1 MINRNLLQKGSSHIA
16 IITVLGLV
24 LVGMLGFVFWNNFM
38 RSEPDTFKD
47 NPTYSIKGKITE
59 KRTSCGGEVL
69 DNNGEPKR
77 VKGICDAGNGIVI
90 DKMYI
95 STGGGGL
102 TSNPPKYITN
112 IESVHAGDVV
122 EVRYIKDEDEHS
134 STNCESCYVKK
145 EGSLNK
151 EPQDKQNR

>member
-1 MINRNLLQKGSSHIA
+1 MISKNLLQKGGSHIV
-16 IITVLGLV
+16 IIAVLGLA
-24 LVGMLGFVFWNNFM
+24 LVGTLGFVFWNNFM
-38 RSEPDTFKD
+38 RPEPDTSKD
-47 NPTYSIKGKITE
+47 DPTYSIKGKITE
-59 KRTSCGGEVL
+59 KRTSCGGEIL
-69 DNNGEPKR
+69 DDNGKPKG

-95 STGGGGL
+95 STGGGAL

-122 EVRYIKDEDEHS
+122 EVRYIKDEDGRP

>member
-1 MINRNLLQKGSSHIA
+1 MISKNLLQKGSSHIV
-16 IITVLGLV
+16 IIVVLGLA
-24 LVGMLGFVFWNNFM
+24 LVGTLGFVFWNNFM
-38 RSEPDTFKD
+38 RPEPDTSND
-47 NPTYSIKGKITE
+47 DSTHSIKGKITE

-69 DNNGEPKR
+69 DNNGEVRP

-102 TSNPPKYITN
+102 TSTPPKYITN
-112 IESVHAGDVV
+112 IESVHAGDTV
-122 EVRYIKDEDEHS
+122 EVRYIQDKDGHS
-134 STNCESCYVKK
+134 STDCESCYVKK

-151 EPQDKQNR
+151 EPQEKQN